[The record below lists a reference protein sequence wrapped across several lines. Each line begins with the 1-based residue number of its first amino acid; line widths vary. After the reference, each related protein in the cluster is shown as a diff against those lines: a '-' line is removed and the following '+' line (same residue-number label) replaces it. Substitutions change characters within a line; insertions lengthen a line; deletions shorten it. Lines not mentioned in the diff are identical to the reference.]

1 MPAKQL
7 NKSNLTPLLLRFGLA
22 VVFLY
27 ASVSSFK
34 NPQDWVGYLPHFA
47 KEQVS
52 ASTLLHIFSVY
63 EMILALWLLSSK
75 YVKYAAALAA
85 ATLAG
90 IVLFNFSLFA
100 ISFRDV
106 GLIFA
111 ALALFFAK
119 K

>member
-1 MPAKQL
+1 MLSSNL
-7 NKSNLTPLLLRFGLA
+7 NKNNLTSLLLRIGLA
-22 VVFLY
+22 VVFIY
-27 ASVSSFK
+27 ASLSSFK

-47 KEQVS
+47 KEQLS
-52 ASTLLHIFSVY
+52 ATTLLHIFSVY
-63 EMILALWLLSSK
+63 EMILALWLLSGK
-75 YVKYAAALAA
+75 FVKYAAASAA

-100 ISFRDV
+100 ISFRDL